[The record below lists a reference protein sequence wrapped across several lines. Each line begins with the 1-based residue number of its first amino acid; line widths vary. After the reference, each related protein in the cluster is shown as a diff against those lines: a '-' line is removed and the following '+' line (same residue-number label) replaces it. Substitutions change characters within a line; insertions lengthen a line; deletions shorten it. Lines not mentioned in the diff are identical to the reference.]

1 VNIYNVCFLAVLFVL
16 VFLLFHFFVSSAV
29 CINCLFHILFI
40 MFSAVIETFLQSSP
54 DVGIIAV

>member
-1 VNIYNVCFLAVLFVL
+1 
-16 VFLLFHFFVSSAV
+16 VFFGGSFCIGLPSVSFFVSSAV
-29 CINCLFHILFI
+29 CINCVFHILFI